1 MAKQQTKRRRKR
13 YQAGSAYAG
22 HVRPSGILGFLG
34 STTMIQIIFVGMA
47 LALVA
52 GGGFAIF
59 SGSLFT
65 SSATQDDFVV
75 PPDEN
80 AQPTSGPDDQDTVRQ
95 YASAPAMI
103 IDTSKTYVATIKTAA
118 GDIQVELAAS
128 EAPETVNNFV
138 FLAEDGFYDG
148 LTFYQ
153 VTAGFAAQAGDP
165 TCAAGSAGCRGD
177 AGPGYELDE
186 SPPGAVDRGSIGMAN
201 GSQFFIALAQ
211 SQQFDGFHAFGTVV
225 SGLDVAE
232 QLTAGT
238 EIQSIDIQAQ

>member
-34 STTMIQIIFVGMA
+34 SRAMIQIIFVGMA

-59 SGSLFT
+59 SGSLF
-65 SSATQDDFVV
+65 SSNATQDDFVV
-75 PPDEN
+75 PPSETVL
-80 AQPTSGPDDQDTVRQ
+80 PTTVPGDLDAVRQ
-95 YASAPAMI
+95 YTSPPTMI
-103 IDTSKTYVATIKTAA
+103 IDTSKTYVATIKTAT

-153 VTAGFAAQAGDP
+153 VTQGFAAQAGDP
-165 TCAAGSAGCRGD
+165 TCVAGSAGCRGD
-177 AGPGYELDE
+177 AGPGYELEE

-211 SQQFDGFHAFGTVV
+211 SQQFEGFHAFGTVI
-225 SGLDVAE
+225 SGLDIAE

-238 EIQSIDIQAQ
+238 EIESIEIQAQ